1 MSHATKC
8 PQRHS
13 HTEREL
19 AVHRRG
25 RSATH
30 ALRVEVRREALTQ
43 ERENGLTRIAALQR
57 LEHVHRK
64 LKAVRRLHERRVA
77 DQLDPLC

>member
-1 MSHATKC
+1 MSNATKC
-8 PQRHS
+8 PERHT
-13 HTEREL
+13 HAECQL
-19 AVHRRG
+19 AVRRRG
-25 RSATH
+25 PSATH

-43 ERENGLTRIAALQR
+43 EREDGLTRIAALQR
-57 LEHVHRK
+57 LEYVHRK